1 MSARMAILLRGLPGS
16 GKTTT
21 AALLRDALS
30 PSVRVSDDSVR
41 YMAHPRDFTALTLE
55 ASERACIKLV
65 SRAGH
70 SLSVFRSR
78 IRRLASFTSLTVR
91 PGSVSLGCLAMHPPR
106 NRLPLM
112 NLRHTTLALS
122 YCDSGFLPIIDGVF
136 MDAGFLIHQVLR
148 FRRYGYQ
155 LIVISLVADISDL
168 INRNL
173 SRDPFAQMDE
183 KRIRELHSTFSP
195 VGFPLGIRDKLPEEV
210 RDDILTIVESQETAG
225 QAGSRED
232 EVDLL
237 FLRHGTP
244 ESPQGTPGAFET
256 PLSPQ
261 GRGEA
266 LAARTAVRRFAPD
279 VVFSS
284 DSACALETARLAC
297 DELEIIVDP
306 ALREYSPLGLTGMPS
321 DEIRHAPGRQ
331 AAETESGKGD
341 AVGVP
346 PGDSYDDAR
355 KRVRSFFNGLTE
367 AHRGKRVLI
376 VGHSDQH
383 AWLIER
389 AIGTEL
395 KAARLPR
402 WDTGCFSRFT
412 LSAHQTRLEAMNTGP
427 ESVVRDLD
435 PGPPPENFTQNCRTE
450 ADWKPRHHP

>member
-55 ASERACIKLV
+55 ASERAC
-65 SRAGH
+65 
-70 SLSVFRSR
+70 
-78 IRRLASFTSLTVR
+78 
-91 PGSVSLGCLAMHPPR
+91 ME
-106 NRLPLM
+106 
-112 NLRHTTLALS
+112 LALS

-195 VGFPLGIRDKLPEEV
+195 AGFPLGIRDKLPEEV

-225 QAGSRED
+225 QAGSRKD

-284 DSACALETARLAC
+284 DSACVLETARLAC
-297 DELEIIVDP
+297 GELEITVEP
-306 ALREYSPLGLTGMPS
+306 ALREYSPLGLTGMRR
-321 DEIRHAPGRQ
+321 D
-331 AAETESGKGD
+331 
-341 AVGVP
+341 P
-346 PGDSYDDAR
+346 P
-355 KRVRSFFNGLTE
+355 RVRPAGR
-367 AHRGKRVLI
+367 RGRI
-376 VGHSDQH
+376 RQ
-383 AWLIER
+383 R
-389 AIGTEL
+389 
-395 KAARLPR
+395 
-402 WDTGCFSRFT
+402 
-412 LSAHQTRLEAMNTGP
+412 
-427 ESVVRDLD
+427 
-435 PGPPPENFTQNCRTE
+435 
-450 ADWKPRHHP
+450 

>member
-55 ASERACIKLV
+55 ASERAC
-65 SRAGH
+65 
-70 SLSVFRSR
+70 
-78 IRRLASFTSLTVR
+78 
-91 PGSVSLGCLAMHPPR
+91 ME
-106 NRLPLM
+106 
-112 NLRHTTLALS
+112 LALS

-155 LIVISLVADISDL
+155 LIVISLVADILDL

-210 RDDILTIVESQETAG
+210 RDDILTIVGSQETAG
-225 QAGSRED
+225 QAGSRKT
-232 EVDLL
+232 
-237 FLRHGTP
+237 RSTC
-244 ESPQGTPGAFET
+244 
-256 PLSPQ
+256 
-261 GRGEA
+261 
-266 LAARTAVRRFAPD
+266 
-279 VVFSS
+279 FSS
-284 DSACALETARLAC
+284 AMARQNPRREPPAHLRRRSHHKAGAKRWQPAQRCDDLPLTWFSPRTPPASWRRPGLPAVSWRSPSNPPCGNTHPWGSRAC
-297 DELEIIVDP
+297 DEIH
-306 ALREYSPLGLTGMPS
+306 
-321 DEIRHAPGRQ
+321 HASGQQ
-331 AAETESGKGD
+331 AAEAESGKGD

-355 KRVRSFFNGLTE
+355 KRVRSFFNGLAE
-367 AHRGKRVLI
+367 ARRGKRVLI